1 MKSKKP
7 NDPRRLTIAGFGKP
21 KVHRDSIRIP
31 IYVEY
36 DPWCCIEAH
45 EYANAF
51 KAISDLFEDTADD
64 KERREYIA
72 AHLDGTADAI
82 LRDDFDKDKAVELL
96 TSVAQYFRELGEE
109 EYHND

>member
-7 NDPRRLTIAGFGKP
+7 NDPRRLTITGFGKP
-21 KVHRDSIRIP
+21 KVHRESIRIP

-51 KAISDLFEDTADD
+51 RAISDLFEGRADD
-64 KERREYIA
+64 KETREF
-72 AHLDGTADAI
+72 TASKLEWMSDAI
-82 LRDDFDKDKAVELL
+82 NQGDFDKAQAVDLL
-96 TSVAQYFRELGEE
+96 YSVAQYLKELDEQ
-109 EYHND
+109 D